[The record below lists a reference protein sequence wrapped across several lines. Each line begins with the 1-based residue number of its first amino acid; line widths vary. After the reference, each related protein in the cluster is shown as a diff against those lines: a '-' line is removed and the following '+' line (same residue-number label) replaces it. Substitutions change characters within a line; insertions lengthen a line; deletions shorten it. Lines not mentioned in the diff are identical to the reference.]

1 VRRLPLVAGVLAL
14 ATGGF
19 AAGLAAQDAWLG
31 DRSAFHPSHGDPPT
45 EFYFT
50 RAMYGSRIRGGDPRF
65 IPWRI
70 DYPKADRQFIMGLQ
84 RLSNLDVDAREHAV
98 RLDDPEL
105 RRHPFLYAVEV
116 GYMNLTDAEVQG
128 LRSYLLAG
136 GFLVVDDFWGTLE
149 WANFER
155 QLKRVIPE
163 YPIVDISPDHPV
175 LSSFYE
181 IPGLVQVPNLAQGI
195 RGGPTWERDGYEPRF
210 RGVFDDADRL
220 MVAIVWNSD
229 LGDAWEWADHPRYPL
244 RYSTFAYEMGLNL
257 IIYGMSH

>member
-1 VRRLPLVAGVLAL
+1 MRPIQAAAL
-14 ATGGF
+14 IGIATLSL
-19 AAGLAAQDAWLG
+19 AAGLSAQDAG
-31 DRSAFHPSHGDPPT
+31 PSDRPTFHPPHGDPPT
-45 EFYFT
+45 EFYFA
-50 RAMYGSRIRGGDPRF
+50 RAIYRSRIGGADPRF

-70 DYPKADRQFIMGLQ
+70 DYPKADRQFILGVQ
-84 RLSNLDVDAREHAV
+84 RLSNLDVEWREHAV
-98 RLDDPEL
+98 HLDDPEL

-116 GYMNLTDAEVQG
+116 GYMDLTDSEARG
-128 LRSYLLAG
+128 LRGYLLAG
-136 GFLVVDDFWGTLE
+136 GFLLVDDFWGSLE

-155 QLKRVIPE
+155 QLGRVIPE
-163 YPIVDISPDHPV
+163 YPIVDIPSDHPV
-175 LSSFYE
+175 LRSFYQ

-210 RGVFDDADRL
+210 RGVFDEAGRL

-244 RYSTFAYEMGLNL
+244 PYSTFAYEMGLNV

>member
-1 VRRLPLVAGVLAL
+1 MRLPLAAGVFAL
-14 ATGGF
+14 ATGGL
-19 AAGLAAQDAWLG
+19 AAGLSAQDASLS
-31 DRSAFHPSHGDPPT
+31 DRAFLHPLHGDPPT
-45 EFYFT
+45 EFYFA
-50 RAMYGSRIRGGDPRF
+50 RAIYRSRIRGGDPRF

-70 DYPKADRQFIMGLQ
+70 DYPKADRQFIIGLK
-84 RLSNLDVDAREHAV
+84 RLSKLDVDDREHAV

-116 GYMNLTDAEVQG
+116 GHMDLTDAEARG

-149 WANFER
+149 WANFEQ
-155 QLKRVIPE
+155 QLGRVIPE

-175 LSSFYE
+175 LSSFYD
-181 IPGLVQVPNLAQGI
+181 IPGIIQVPNLSQGM
-195 RGGPTWERDGYEPRF
+195 RGGPTWERDGYEPHF
-210 RGVFDDADRL
+210 RGVFDDAGRL
-220 MVAIVWNSD
+220 MIAIVWNSD

-244 RYSTFAYEMGLNL
+244 SYSTFAYEMGLNL